1 MPFVNTLRASTSVS
15 FGKKRGASG
24 PNLPAAYGAAF
35 GGGFFA
41 GQISTSA
48 NGVATHNLVIAPSS
62 VTSTLIAYKTSNS
75 NDAFADS
82 RIDGPGISS
91 SMNSATYPA
100 GQYCENLSVGGFSDW
115 YLPALDELGAAYI
128 NLKPYNNDNTDGGV
142 LPNAK
147 GINTYSV
154 PQRATNYSN
163 APRSPGQT
171 TSAAFQGGGSEQPDF
186 FPRYWSSTQDGPAL
200 TPGTDGSSA
209 VYQQWYSGVFNP
221 YTKNNTLYFKAR
233 AMRRIAV

>member
-41 GQISTSA
+41 GQISTNA
-48 NGVATHNLVIAPSS
+48 DGVATHNLVIAPSS
-62 VTSTLIAYKTSNS
+62 VTSTLIAWKTSNS
-75 NDAFADS
+75 SDAFAEN
-82 RIDGPGISS
+82 RINGPGISS
-91 SMNSATYPA
+91 SMNSGTYPA
-100 GQYCENLSVGGFSDW
+100 GQYCEGLTTGGYTDW

-128 NLKPYNNDNTDGGV
+128 NLKPFNNDNSAGV
-142 LPNAK
+142 TVLAR

-171 TSAAFQGGGSEQPDF
+171 TSAAFQYNGSEQPDL
-186 FPRYWSSTQDGPAL
+186 FPRYWSSTQYGPLLNPGADG
-200 TPGTDGSSA
+200 GQGI
-209 VYQQWYSGVFNP
+209 YQNWYAGVFNP
-221 YTKNNTLYFKAR
+221 YPKNNTLYFKAR
-233 AMRRIAV
+233 AMRRVAV